1 MSQLDMQIK
10 QWGIQLH
17 VVRQTVSIA
26 ECLFVSDTTL
36 ARKTKRKAAQL
47 IHPLWFVWQSKIIDS
62 TRTMER
68 ECLTNVL
75 LKQTHILKAQKR
87 RKKGKTHA

>member
-1 MSQLDMQIK
+1 MTDEGLNLSQLAGHAK
-10 QWGIQLH
+10 LWGIQLH

-36 ARKTKRKAAQL
+36 ARKTKRKAAQHSTAQH

-62 TRTMER
+62 TIKEYGT
-68 ECLTNVL
+68 
-75 LKQTHILKAQKR
+75 
-87 RKKGKTHA
+87 